1 MPRSAWPLSDVV
13 VEFAGQVAKSGDF
26 ALAAAGRR
34 AQERLEQPLCVA
46 VVGRM
51 KAGKSTLLNALLE
64 TAISPTAGGECTE
77 VVYVFQH
84 GMHTTA
90 VANRRDGGD
99 PVPVVF
105 DGTTLPKN
113 LPMSP
118 TQLRNI
124 EVTLPVDLL
133 SRASL
138 VDTPGMASTS
148 TEKSALTERIVGDTE
163 DAAVAADALLF
174 CVNSQLKDDEA
185 DAVRRFKAGR
195 AGLRLTGGTAVGVL
209 TRADQ
214 LTGDRRT
221 VWKQATEL
229 SRRMSVQHADLFS
242 VVAPVIGLLAE
253 TATTG
258 ALRERHARALGQLAS
273 AWNPDDAETALSH
286 KDMFLERA
294 DKLDLPER
302 QDLLDLLDL
311 LGLFGIAEVLS
322 AIRSG
327 TPPHAAA
334 LTAVTRA
341 ISGFDDMTARLRH
354 ALGERADV
362 LKAAAALDELIARA
376 RDAGDHSVHDRA
388 QTLLDRKEMFPLRI
402 MEMAQYLAS
411 NRVRPPAG
419 LAEEAW
425 IAVTTGLPQV
435 TPREAAIRAAA
446 WREWAGLTD
455 AVGLWVARIMVRAWQ
470 LAVRGGAL

>member
-1 MPRSAWPLSDVV
+1 
-13 VEFAGQVAKSGDF
+13 
-26 ALAAAGRR
+26 
-34 AQERLEQPLCVA
+34 
-46 VVGRM
+46 M

-90 VANRRDGGD
+90 VATRRDGGD

-118 TQLRNI
+118 AQLRNI

-242 VVAPVIGLLAE
+242 VVVPVIGLLAE
-253 TATTG
+253 TVTTG
-258 ALRERHARALGQLAS
+258 ALRERHARALGRLAL
-273 AWNPDDAETALSH
+273 AWNPDDTETALSH
-286 KDMFLERA
+286 KDMFLEWTGPVDR
-294 DKLDLPER
+294 PER
-302 QDLLDLLDL
+302 QELLDL
-311 LGLFGIAEVLS
+311 LGLFGIAELLS

-327 TPPHAAA
+327 TAPHAAA
-334 LTAVTRA
+334 LTAVARA
-341 ISGFDDMTARLRH
+341 ISGIDDMTARLRH

-376 RDAGDHSVHDRA
+376 REAGDHSVHDRA

-402 MEMAQYLAS
+402 MEMAQYLAN

-425 IAVTTGLPQV
+425 IAVTTGLPRV

-455 AVGLWVARIMVRAWQ
+455 AVGQWVARIMVRAWQ
-470 LAVRGGAL
+470 LAVRGGQS